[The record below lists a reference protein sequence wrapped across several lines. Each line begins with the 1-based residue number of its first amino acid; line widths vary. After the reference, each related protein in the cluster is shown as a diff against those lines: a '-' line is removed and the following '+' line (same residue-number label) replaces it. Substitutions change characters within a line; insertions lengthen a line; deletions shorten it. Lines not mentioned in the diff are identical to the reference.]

1 MWSLP
6 RREVL
11 SPLPRLPPEGGRF
24 AHEQLAEATDGVCQ
38 DQLQAQE
45 LAYHFFR
52 KDKDCMMRYLR
63 NKKDGF
69 IYEWDAILA
78 KNPLCEEVTEEEAYP
93 ERFVKPEAVEKAK
106 RTRRRTKKTLDLE
119 TKDVPEEPVY
129 TMAELAEEAKRG
141 WPE

>member
-1 MWSLP
+1 
-6 RREVL
+6 
-11 SPLPRLPPEGGRF
+11 
-24 AHEQLAEATDGVCQ
+24 
-38 DQLQAQE
+38 
-45 LAYHFFR
+45 
-52 KDKDCMMRYLR
+52 MRYLR

-119 TKDVPEEPVY
+119 TEDVPEPPPY
-129 TMAELAEEAKRG
+129 TMDELAEEAKRG

>member
-1 MWSLP
+1 
-6 RREVL
+6 
-11 SPLPRLPPEGGRF
+11 
-24 AHEQLAEATDGVCQ
+24 
-38 DQLQAQE
+38 
-45 LAYHFFR
+45 
-52 KDKDCMMRYLR
+52 MRYLR
-63 NKKDGF
+63 NRKDGF

-129 TMAELAEEAKRG
+129 TIPELAEEAKRG